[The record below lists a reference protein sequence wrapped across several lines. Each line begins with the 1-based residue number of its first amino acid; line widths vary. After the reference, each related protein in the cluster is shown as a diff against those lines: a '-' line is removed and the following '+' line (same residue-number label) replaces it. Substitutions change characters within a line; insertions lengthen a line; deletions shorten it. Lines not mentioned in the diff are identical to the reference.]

1 MVVAVGVAVVGGVDL
16 AAVFIQVASLVLV
29 VAFMVGVVVVA
40 CVLGHSA
47 RWGGHVSGNCS
58 DASRRD

>member
-1 MVVAVGVAVVGGVDL
+1 VVVVVVVGGVGI

-47 RWGGHVSGNCS
+47 RWGGHVRGNCS
-58 DASRRD
+58 DASRRN